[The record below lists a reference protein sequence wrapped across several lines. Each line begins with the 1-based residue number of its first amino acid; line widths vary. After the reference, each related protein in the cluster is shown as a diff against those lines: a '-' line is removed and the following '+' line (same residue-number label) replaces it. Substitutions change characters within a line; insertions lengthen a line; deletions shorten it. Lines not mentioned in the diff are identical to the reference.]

1 MIEREKR
8 NTKEKRKRRKTC
20 QLRMDLEPVWND
32 IVYNEASGY
41 SEVPSYGHGRRCFW
55 LWPWSTRLLVIDLT
69 RRGIDTT
76 LTLQEQPSPP
86 ILSFK
91 PSPSVIASGGSTEIN
106 IEVENPNV
114 GFTLF
119 LKNTNLVYRI
129 K

>member
-8 NTKEKRKRRKTC
+8 KRSAEEKKERRKTR
-20 QLRMDLEPVWND
+20 QLSMDLELVCND
-32 IVYNEASGY
+32 IVCNEETGI
-41 SEVPSYGHGRRCFW
+41 
-55 LWPWSTRLLVIDLT
+55 WPWSTRLLVVDLT
-69 RRGIDTT
+69 RRGIGAA
-76 LTLQEQPSPP
+76 LTSQEQPSPP